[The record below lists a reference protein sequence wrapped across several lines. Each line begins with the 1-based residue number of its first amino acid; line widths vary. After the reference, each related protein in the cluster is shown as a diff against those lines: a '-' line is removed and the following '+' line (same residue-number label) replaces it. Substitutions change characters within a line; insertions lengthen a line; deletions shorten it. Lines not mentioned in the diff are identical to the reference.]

1 MPTCY
6 DIIQGMM
13 SASVEGSEVMLAS
26 VDDLLTESPV
36 LFVC

>member
-6 DIIQGMM
+6 DIIQGIM
-13 SASVEGSEVMLAS
+13 SASVEGSDVLLAS

-36 LFVC
+36 LLVC